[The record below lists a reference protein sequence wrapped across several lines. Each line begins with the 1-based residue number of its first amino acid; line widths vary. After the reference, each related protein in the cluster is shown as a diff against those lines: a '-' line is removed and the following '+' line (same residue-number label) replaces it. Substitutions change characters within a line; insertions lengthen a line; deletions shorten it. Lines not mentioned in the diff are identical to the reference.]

1 MRRKRLALAGG
12 VALLLALT
20 VPRVWAA
27 GDRVPR
33 LNLTSTAS
41 PSTTTTGER
50 VTFTSVITNSGGVAA
65 DPVLTLALPKE
76 FIPQTATTS
85 LGATCTVA
93 ANAITC
99 PLGANIVDA
108 QQVTATVVA
117 IAVDPGTLT
126 STGKLDT
133 STLGAVTN
141 TDSEP
146 LKITTVIGGTMLR
159 CFGWIPTIFGTDGD
173 DEIDGTPGD
182 DVIVGLG
189 GNDEIDG
196 GGGNDK
202 ICGGD
207 GNDTLDGG
215 SGDDDLSG
223 GPGDDVL
230 IGGGGKNVLDG
241 DAGRDVLI
249 CHTGTDQCNGGG
261 GVDTF
266 VTVR

>member
-1 MRRKRLALAGG
+1 MRGKRVALAAG
-12 VALLLALT
+12 VALVLAVA

-33 LNLTSTAS
+33 LTVAMTAS
-41 PSTTTTGER
+41 PATTTTGER
-50 VTFTSVITNSGGVAA
+50 VTFTSVITNAGGVAA

-76 FIPQTATTS
+76 FIFQTATTS
-85 LGATCTVA
+85 LGTTCTIA

-99 PLGANIVDA
+99 PLGSNIQNGD
-108 QQVTATVVA
+108 QVSATVVA

-126 STGKLDT
+126 STGRLDT
-133 STLGAVTN
+133 PTLGAVTN
-141 TDSEP
+141 TDEAP
-146 LKITTVIGGTMLR
+146 LKVTTVIGGTMLR
-159 CFGWIPTIFGTDGD
+159 CFGWIPTIFGTDGP
-173 DEIDGTPGD
+173 DEIDGTAGD

-189 GNDEIDG
+189 GDDEIDG

-207 GNDTLDGG
+207 GNDTIDGG
-215 SGDDDLSG
+215 SGDDAISG

-230 IGGGGKNVLDG
+230 MGGGGKNIIDG

-249 CHTGTDQCNGGG
+249 CRTGKDVCDGGAD
-261 GVDTF
+261 VDTF